1 MVRTV
6 VQRSY
11 FALLIAAP
19 VLLANLAACSGAY
32 AYTPKDPTVQG
43 MVARGIS
50 YLESNPDNR
59 VGGMAVI
66 GLALVKAGKPWNHPL
81 VVQTAESI
89 QAKIQAAGGDP
100 SKLVIDKQDSDIY
113 SIGTSAI
120 FLLSYDPSTY
130 REEIEFLLEV
140 LSLRQ
145 KEHGGWGYESKP
157 TGDTSMT
164 QYAVLSMW
172 EAHQVGFNIPSSV
185 LDGMATW
192 LVKTQDPG
200 GGFGYQGKVSPG
212 FEPIAQSE
220 MRHSMVAAG
229 LGSVFI
235 CSDLMGLSRRP
246 QKKEGELSALEAVE
260 PTEQNDPATTG
271 GGGGRKRIAYSLDT
285 SLIRR
290 AKDRGNLWMK
300 ANFAI
305 APAGLMYIHYY
316 LYALERYCSF
326 RELDEGKG
334 DRKDGPNWYNA
345 GVEYLRQNQAEEGYW
360 YSGSNKPVDTAFAI
374 LFLLRSTQKSIQRDR
389 GFGAGTLVGGRGFPK
404 DGEVVIRNGQV
415 IAKPL
420 SGPFEHMR
428 FAMNNPGQGDLAE
441 AIGRM
446 DELGPKQSQVL
457 VTEFAQKLR
466 SLVSDPSPDNRIAAI
481 KALGRSGNLENAPI
495 LILALDDKDVG
506 VVLEARDGLRRL
518 SRKIGG
524 FGLPD
529 EYTPT
534 QHSQAVKKWRAW
546 YQELQPDAEF

>member
-1 MVRTV
+1 MARTV

-19 VLLANLAACSGAY
+19 ILIANLAACSGAF
-32 AYTPKDPTVQG
+32 AYTPKDPTVQR
-43 MVARGIS
+43 MVARGIA
-50 YLESNPDNR
+50 YLESNPDSR
-59 VGGMAVI
+59 VGGNAVI
-66 GLALVKAGKPWNHPL
+66 ALAMVKAGKPWNHPM
-81 VVQTAESI
+81 VVGAAEAI
-89 QAKIQAAGGDP
+89 KAKIQAAGGDP
-100 SKLVIDKQDSDIY
+100 ANLVIDKKDNDVY

-120 FLLSYDPSTY
+120 FLISYDPSTY
-130 REEIEFLLEV
+130 REDIEFLLEV
-140 LSLRQ
+140 LALRQ
-145 KEHGGWGYESKP
+145 KDHGGWGYVSKP

-192 LVKTQDPG
+192 LIKTQDPG

-212 FEPIAQSE
+212 FDPVGQSE

-235 CSDLMGLSRRP
+235 CSDLMGLSRRA
-246 QKKEGELSALEAVE
+246 QKKEGGLSALEPVE
-260 PTEQNDPATTG
+260 PSEQNDAAGTG
-271 GGGGRKRIAYSLDT
+271 GSGRKRIASSVDT
-285 SLIRR
+285 SLIKR
-290 AKDRGNLWMK
+290 AKERGNSWMN

-305 APAGLMYIHYY
+305 EPAGLMYVHYY

-326 RELDEGKG
+326 RELDEGKS
-334 DRKDGPNWYNA
+334 DRKTGPKWYNA
-345 GVEYLRQNQAEEGYW
+345 GVEYLRQNQADEGYW
-360 YSGSNKPVDTAFAI
+360 YSGSNKPIDTAFAI

-389 GFGAGTLVGGRGFPK
+389 GFGPGTLVGGRGFPK

-415 IAKPL
+415 VAKPL

-428 FAMNNPGQGDLAE
+428 LAMNNPEQGDLAE

-446 DELGPKQSQVL
+446 DELGPKQSQIL

-466 SLVSDPSPDNRIAAI
+466 ALVSDPSPDNRIAAV

-495 LILALDDKDVG
+495 LILALDDEDAG

-529 EYTPT
+529 EYNPT
-534 QHSQAVKKWRAW
+534 EHSQAVKKWRAW
-546 YQELQPDAEF
+546 YKELQPDAEF